1 MNPFCHLHVHSQ
13 YSILDGSLSLKALV
27 QRAKAL
33 NMPAVALTDHGNLFG
48 AVEFYK
54 AAKEEKI
61 HPVFGCEMAVAATS
75 RFEKKKGQRVFH
87 LTLLAENKEGFSN
100 LCTLSSK
107 GYTEGF
113 YFVPRIDF
121 DLLKSHCEG
130 IICLTGCMKGPLG
143 QLILEKQ
150 EKELEDMLSRLQSFF
165 PNRLYIELH
174 RLHSSQHDIELDGM
188 REETWLF
195 QQYQDFC
202 QKQAFL
208 EKELVSLH
216 KRHGIPLVATNNCH
230 YMQRDDW
237 KAHEVLINIQSG
249 EPCLLKQ
256 IDHGSGQS
264 YTTPNPKRD
273 TFPTHEFYFKT
284 QEEMNAL
291 FHDLPEA
298 LKATADIAE
307 RCHFSFDFNAKHYPV
322 FYPPTFEKSASIEE
336 RQKESARF
344 LQELCHREMPTR
356 YTEEELKH
364 IQQLFPDKDPMKVVE
379 ERLSFEL
386 EIINSKSLVDY
397 LLIVWDFIHWAK
409 TNGIPMGPGRGSGV
423 GSIILYLIG
432 ITDIEPI
439 RFHLFFERFINPGR
453 FSYPDID
460 VDICMD
466 RRGELIDYTIRK
478 YGRENVAQIITF
490 GTMKAKMSVKDVG
503 RVLNIPLSKVNQIA
517 KLIPDD
523 LNMTLDKALET
534 DADLKQLYET
544 DSETKQILD
553 IAQTLE
559 GSIRNT
565 GIHAAG
571 IVISGEE
578 LTEHIPVCL
587 AKESDMCVTQYSMKP
602 LEQVGMLKIDFLGL
616 KTLTSIHMCCEAI
629 KRRFQTS
636 IRWEKLPLDD
646 KKTFSLFHQGKTLGI
661 FQVESGGMQDL
672 VKQLHPDRF
681 EEIIAVVA
689 LYRPGPMDMIPS
701 FIARKHGREEIEYDH
716 PWIQA
721 ILEETYGI
729 MVYQEQVMQIAQQ
742 LANYSLGEGDV
753 LRRAMGKKNADE
765 MAGQKIKFVQG
776 AKANGIEE
784 EIALRIFEKME
795 KFAQYGFNKSH
806 ATAYGYITYVT
817 AYLKANYPGEWM
829 ASLMTCAKD
838 DTEKVAKFMHEAS
851 SLAIPCLPP
860 DINESDK
867 EFRATD
873 KGIRFALSAIKGV
886 GEQVVD
892 TIVQERTKK
901 GPFASFHDFLF
912 RIDKKKVGKKT
923 VELLIDAGSF
933 DCFGIHRDHVL
944 GELEM
949 LFDEASKR
957 AKEKEGGI
965 LHLFEESALS
975 SKPSSNKPPT
985 RSKEDLLLRE
995 KQLLGIF
1002 VSDHPLRLYSDPLKL
1017 LGALSIQE
1025 MDALPTGSV
1034 FRLAFLIESCAFK
1047 ISSKSGKKFA
1057 ILRILDIRD
1066 ESIELPIWS
1075 DLLEKNLPLLKE
1087 NKMLWA
1093 ICTKEGTG
1101 ESSSIQ
1107 CKWLGDLKTF
1117 SPETLEKESL
1127 AYDTI
1132 RRQLN
1137 RFRKKDPSPS
1147 SKDQSVKETKAKEPP
1162 PPLPHKKIALQF
1174 DLSLLRA
1181 SHMIELK
1188 KRLDSSPGDRDIVIR
1203 FLANENEVAEIPLAS
1218 NKKVRWTRQLL
1229 KELESI
1235 SSFAKSIEE

>member
-1 MNPFCHLHVHSQ
+1 
-13 YSILDGSLSLKALV
+13 
-27 QRAKAL
+27 
-33 NMPAVALTDHGNLFG
+33 MPALALTDHGNLFG

-54 AAKEEKI
+54 AAKEAQI
-61 HPVFGCEMAVAATS
+61 HPVFGCEMSVAATS

-100 LCTLSSK
+100 LCLLSSK

-121 DLLKSHCEG
+121 DLLKNHCGG
-130 IICLTGCMKGPLG
+130 IICLTGCMKGPLS

-150 EKELEDMLSRLQSFF
+150 EKELEDMLALLQTLF
-165 PNRLYIELH
+165 PNRLYLELN
-174 RLHSSQHDIELDGM
+174 RLHSSQHDIDLDGT
-188 REETWLF
+188 REEAWLF

-202 QKQAFL
+202 QKQTFL
-208 EKELVSLH
+208 EKELLSLH
-216 KRHGIPLVATNNCH
+216 KRHSLPLVATNNCH

-249 EPCLLKQ
+249 EPCLLRQ
-256 IDHGSGQS
+256 TDHQSGQS
-264 YTTPNPKRD
+264 YTIPNPKRD
-273 TFPTHEFYFKT
+273 TFPTHEFYLKT

-298 LKATADIAE
+298 LRTTVDIAE
-307 RCHFSFDFNAKHYPV
+307 QCHFSFDFTAKHYPV
-322 FYPPTFEKSASIEE
+322 FYPPTLEKSTPMEI
-336 RQKESARF
+336 RQQESSRF
-344 LQELCHREMPTR
+344 LQELCRQGMHTR

-364 IQQLFPDKDPMKVVE
+364 IQKLFPDKDPKKVVE
-379 ERLSFEL
+379 DRLSFEL
-386 EIINSKSLVDY
+386 DIINSKNLVDY

-409 TNGIPMGPGRGSGV
+409 THGIPMGPGRGSGV

-466 RRGELIDYTIRK
+466 RRGELIEYTIGK

-503 RVLNIPLSKVNQIA
+503 RVLNIPLPKVNQIA
-517 KLIPDD
+517 KLIPED

-544 DSETKQILD
+544 DPETKQILD

-571 IVISGEE
+571 IVISGEV
-578 LTEHIPVCL
+578 LTEHIPICL

-629 KRRFQTS
+629 KRRFQVS
-636 IRWEKLPLDD
+636 IQWENLPLDD
-646 KKTFSLFHQGKTLGI
+646 AKTFSLFHQGKTLGI
-661 FQVESGGMQDL
+661 FQLESGGMQDL

-681 EEIIAVVA
+681 EEIIAVLA

-716 PWIQA
+716 AWIQA

-729 MVYQEQVMQIAQQ
+729 MVYQEQVMQIAQK
-742 LANYSLGEGDV
+742 LASYSLGEGDV
-753 LRRAMGKKNADE
+753 LRRAMGKKNAEE

-784 EIALRIFEKME
+784 ETALRIFEKME

-838 DTEKVAKFMHEAS
+838 DTEKVAKFMHEAF
-851 SLAIPCLPP
+851 SLSIPCLPP

-886 GEQVVD
+886 GEQVVEA
-892 TIVQERTKK
+892 IVQERTKK
-901 GPFASFHDFLF
+901 GLFTSFHDFLF
-912 RIDKKKVGKKT
+912 RIDKKKVGKKV

-933 DCFGIHRDHVL
+933 DCFGTHRDHVL
-944 GELEM
+944 GDLEM

-965 LHLFEESALS
+965 LHLFEEKELS
-975 SKPSSNKPPT
+975 SPSSSNKPPT
-985 RSKEDLLLRE
+985 RSKEDLLFRE

-1002 VSDHPLRLYSDPLKL
+1002 VSDHPLRLYSEPIKL

-1025 MDALPTGSV
+1025 IDALPPGSV
-1034 FRLAFLIESCAFK
+1034 FRLAFIIESCTFK

-1057 ILRILDIRD
+1057 ILRILDLRD
-1066 ESIELPIWS
+1066 ESMELPIWS

-1101 ESSSIQ
+1101 ESSSLQ
-1107 CKWLGDLKTF
+1107 CKWLGDFKEF
-1117 SPETLEKESL
+1117 SRETLEKESI

-1137 RFRKKDPSPS
+1137 RFRRKDPSS
-1147 SKDQSVKETKAKEPP
+1147 GMKDQPMKEAKPKEQPST
-1162 PPLPHKKIALQF
+1162 PLQKKIVLSF
-1174 DLSLLRA
+1174 DLARLRA
-1181 SHMIELK
+1181 SHMVELRR
-1188 KRLDSSPGDRDIVIR
+1188 RLDGCPGDRELVIR
-1203 FLANENEVAEIPLAS
+1203 FLVQESEVAEIPLPS
-1218 NKKVRWTRQLL
+1218 HKKVRWTKQLL
-1229 KELESI
+1229 KEIESI
-1235 SSFAKSIEE
+1235 GSFAKSIEE